1 MSHRADAP
9 GTPAR
14 WMRLAATLGA
24 LALVGPAAPPAAA
37 QATAVT
43 SRLETGTDR
52 FFTRK
57 DARFRYRDI
66 GHGEPVV
73 LLHGYAQRIEL
84 MEDLADSLAGG
95 FRVIVLDE
103 RGFGASTKFASPA
116 RYGQTMVDDVVAL
129 LDYLHIPRAHLVGH
143 SMGAAIAANVAIRYP
158 ARVATVSLLA
168 GPFFPDSAAMAARRE
183 PWVQAL
189 QHGEGITR
197 LIAWLFPGIPD
208 SVAAAE
214 SAQALAQND
223 LGSLIGSMQAM
234 GALTIPPDRRP
245 DRSIR
250 VLIAAGSDDPLL
262 PQSRY
267 LAGRWPEATLLEVSG
282 ANHETIRAHGQ
293 VIAAVRSL
301 IRGTRQ

>member
-24 LALVGPAAPPAAA
+24 LALASPAAPLGALPPRSPAAPPAAA

-43 SRLETGTDR
+43 SRLETGTDQ

-57 DARFRYRDI
+57 DVRFRYRDI

-116 RYGQTMVDDVVAL
+116 RFGQAMVDDVVAL
-129 LDYLHIPRAHLVGH
+129 LDYLHIPRAHLG
-143 SMGAAIAANVAIRYP
+143 MWR
-158 ARVATVSLLA
+158 
-168 GPFFPDSAAMAARRE
+168 
-183 PWVQAL
+183 
-189 QHGEGITR
+189 
-197 LIAWLFPGIPD
+197 
-208 SVAAAE
+208 
-214 SAQALAQND
+214 
-223 LGSLIGSMQAM
+223 
-234 GALTIPPDRRP
+234 
-245 DRSIR
+245 
-250 VLIAAGSDDPLL
+250 
-262 PQSRY
+262 
-267 LAGRWPEATLLEVSG
+267 
-282 ANHETIRAHGQ
+282 
-293 VIAAVRSL
+293 
-301 IRGTRQ
+301 